1 MNYVSVAFTSVAAR
15 LARRKSMARESL
27 DLSTSQLARVLGVAD
42 LTALGVGS
50 TLGIGIY
57 VLAGTVAKSQAGP
70 ATILSFF
77 IAAVASL
84 LAGDIPFFRSSSF
97 HLNQPSSPLFPPF
110 PPPPHTHTPLTSTS
124 YNSIRLIRVNL
135 PAINYHQLRCVC
147 VFVCWR
153 GGEKVKY
160 NSFLLIPVYN
170 SLPATCCHHC
180 N

>member
-70 ATILSFF
+70 ATILSM
-77 IAAVASL
+77 
-84 LAGDIPFFRSSSF
+84 
-97 HLNQPSSPLFPPF
+97 N
-110 PPPPHTHTPLTSTS
+110 
-124 YNSIRLIRVNL
+124 
-135 PAINYHQLRCVC
+135 
-147 VFVCWR
+147 
-153 GGEKVKY
+153 
-160 NSFLLIPVYN
+160 
-170 SLPATCCHHC
+170 
-180 N
+180 